1 MLNIEIVKTVCA
13 LLDELLPRSESKS
26 YGEQITYVTDPHGLD
41 RRYAIY
47 VTKIHLEQGWK
58 SAEAFDSGV
67 LKTMK
72 RYLEN
77 FALCAQCA
85 IGWLT

>member
-13 LLDELLPRSESKS
+13 LLDGLLPRSESKS

-47 VTKIHLEQGWK
+47 VTKIHLEQG
-58 SAEAFDSGV
+58 
-67 LKTMK
+67 
-72 RYLEN
+72 
-77 FALCAQCA
+77 
-85 IGWLT
+85 